1 VLDEGHFPVTLRLM
15 HLKRLKT
22 GEVNI
27 MYSLSLLIE
36 RNSQW
41 GFESGRKTLEKSPLK
56 EEQSRARLMESS
68 RCWPLRRTHWF
79 VAILINLIAE
89 TFVGERRGSMPRS
102 SGHSQ
107 ELSIGPASRRIPR
120 NEARDRCLLLLM
132 FRHCLRV
139 SEACRM
145 KLDQVDT
152 ESRVLHVLQ

>member
-1 VLDEGHFPVTLRLM
+1 
-15 HLKRLKT
+15 
-22 GEVNI
+22 

-107 ELSIGPASRRIPR
+107 ELSIGPASRRIPER
-120 NEARDRCLLLLM
+120 DSPRSVSTGSARLATSGQKSYRAGQ
-132 FRHCLRV
+132 R
-139 SEACRM
+139 
-145 KLDQVDT
+145 
-152 ESRVLHVLQ
+152 